1 MHQGGGGGHGDAADL
16 FLRRLWRHDREGATD
31 LSSKA
36 DLSSAR
42 AADAPDRP
50 AAAPLVIAPN
60 LKRRL
65 SGVTATIARLVPL
78 QAREIAIRATG
89 PGLPPGTPHLPLWR
103 VALLPARTPRVWHA
117 RRNTEMLAGLAIRQ
131 LLRKRFRL
139 LFTSASQR
147 RHSRYTR
154 WLIARMDRVIA
165 TSAKGAAYLD
175 RPVEVVHHGIDTNA
189 FRPGNRAEAR
199 EQLGLPDGRLVGCF
213 GRIRHQKGTDLF
225 VDAMLAIL
233 ERHPDVHAV
242 ILGRA
247 TASHRDFE
255 VDLRGRVAQAKA
267 TSRIHFAGEVP
278 VDAIA
283 QWYRALDLFVA
294 PQRWEGFGLTPLE
307 AMACG
312 VPVLATRVGAFEELV
327 ADDATGRLLPRDDL
341 PALITALND
350 ALSDEGRLA
359 EWGRAAR
366 AHVEARF
373 TLEAE
378 AARLNAIYREMLG

>member
-1 MHQGGGGGHGDAADL
+1 M
-16 FLRRLWRHDREGATD
+16 
-31 LSSKA
+31 
-36 DLSSAR
+36 
-42 AADAPDRP
+42 
-50 AAAPLVIAPN
+50 IAPN

-89 PGLPPGTPHLPLWR
+89 PGLPARTPHIPLWR
-103 VALLPARTPRVWHA
+103 VALLPGRTPRIWHA
-117 RRNTEMLAGLAIRQ
+117 RRNTEMLAGLALRH
-131 LLRKRFRL
+131 LLRKRFQL

-175 RPVEVVHHGIDTNA
+175 HPAEVVHHGIDTDA
-189 FRPGNRAEAR
+189 FRPADRAAAR
-199 EQLGLPDGRLVGCF
+199 ARLDLPDGRLVGCF
-213 GRIRHQKGTDLF
+213 GRIRSQKGTDLF
-225 VDAMLAIL
+225 VDAMLVIL
-233 ERHPDVHAV
+233 ERHPEARGV

-247 TASHRDFE
+247 TAAHHAFEQGLRD
-255 VDLRGRVAQAKA
+255 RVARAGA
-267 TSRIHFAGEVP
+267 VDRILFAGEVP
-278 VDAIA
+278 VDAVGD
-283 QWYRALDLFVA
+283 WYRALDLFVA

-327 ADDATGRLLPRDDL
+327 ADGVTGRLLPRDDL
-341 PALITALND
+341 PAMIAALDD
-350 ALSDEGRLA
+350 ALSDKARLA
-359 EWGRAAR
+359 AWGASAR
-366 AHVEARF
+366 AHVVARF

-378 AARLNAIYREMLG
+378 ARRLNAIYRDMLG